1 LGSFKSSNNTF
12 KYPTVFLI
20 ILAHHYSFCVVVCF
34 WIWGERETSQQQLTP
49 APSYATTDFFC
60 YADIILLLLFVA
72 QTLKPSASASS
83 SSSTSPM
90 LPLSKIIQLYR
101 SSSKKLVLIVIFF
114 IGQALVLLY
123 FHVLLVHEP
132 STDAVGSLLD
142 DFKMLQKTRNE
153 TGGTTPVATTNSLW
167 SSSQQQQRHAT
178 TSALHQI
185 DPIEE
190 QEAMAYIRSF
200 KGGDKTFT
208 RPLNFFHIPK
218 TAGTAV
224 EQAGAEHENKYSWGS
239 CAFYHKP
246 KRDICNYP
254 KNSQE
259 WPRNVGWWHVP
270 RQFFPL
276 ANSNPYQNSEL
287 FAVIRDPLERM
298 VSEFYYI
305 CTLKVKDWRPNQCDR
320 DRLFDEAY
328 MNEWLQNKLLLPNNS
343 DANNATSEAMAYLI
357 DNGHFTPQYDFLV
370 GPHEVRM
377 IDHVLRLEGSSHVSS
392 NGMPSTTTTTTSLA
406 QDFQRLVRAYG
417 MPFRPRHA
425 IRRPIYRFNI

>member
-1 LGSFKSSNNTF
+1 M
-12 KYPTVFLI
+12 
-20 ILAHHYSFCVVVCF
+20 
-34 WIWGERETSQQQLTP
+34 
-49 APSYATTDFFC
+49 
-60 YADIILLLLFVA
+60 
-72 QTLKPSASASS
+72 KPSSSSASS
-83 SSSTSPM
+83 STSTILFS
-90 LPLSKIIQLYR
+90 IINQWYR
-101 SSSKKLVLIVIFF
+101 SSSKKTILIIIFF
-114 IGQALVLLY
+114 MGQALLLLY
-123 FHVLLVHEP
+123 FHVHLEYVP
-132 STDAVGSLLD
+132 TNDAAGSLLD
-142 DFKMLQKTRNE
+142 EFMMQTKTTRNE
-153 TGGTTPVATTNSLW
+153 TVVANNLTN
-167 SSSQQQQRHAT
+167 QQQRQRQAT
-178 TSALHQI
+178 ASAHHQI
-185 DPIEE
+185 DPLEKEE
-190 QEAMAYIRSF
+190 QEEAMAYIRSF
-200 KGGDKTFT
+200 QGGGEKTFA

-224 EQAGAEHENKYSWGS
+224 EQAGAEHENQYSWGS

-254 KNSQE
+254 RNSQE
-259 WPRNVGWWHVP
+259 WPRNMGWWHVP

-328 MNEWLQNKLLLPNNS
+328 MNEWLQNKLKQAPNGNNS
-343 DANNATSEAMAYLI
+343 PSASSAAALALLA

-392 NGMPSTTTTTTSLA
+392 SSNGMSTTTTTSLA

-417 MPFRPRHA
+417 MPPDLQLTKMNAISAEARNSSAHLEVQHLNRHA
-425 IRRPIYRFNI
+425 TLPYIHAKYPRDLEMLGYNNSNQQT